1 MSKRI
6 LLGVIAADC
15 HISFQAEI
23 LRGIISQ
30 SFRSNCD
37 IAIFAPLHN
46 FSLTSLHKDTEKQI
60 FELLFSDRTDG
71 LIYDRNTIQNDD
83 MRAYIDEL
91 CRNSGKPVML
101 LDFSDHKNF
110 ETTSVDDCDAFE
122 TITDHLIEV
131 HGKRK
136 IYCLTGPK
144 KTYSA
149 EQRLSGYKRS
159 MKKHGITIGKEW
171 AIYGDFWHNAANEL
185 ARRIISGELERP
197 EAVVCGNDVSAI
209 ILCNALIEGGIRVP
223 EDIAV
228 TGYDASPE
236 AKQNSPSITSYSRPN
251 FQLGAE
257 AVRRLYR
264 IITGKICGKV
274 RNEYGGLSF
283 GQSCGCRRS
292 TDIRKK
298 ESRSDII
305 NNRYENYF
313 LYGDM
318 LFDITNT
325 GNIQDFADRL
335 DNYTYFLHK
344 MKKLRICL
352 TDSFI
357 RSTSSTSA
365 DNAAVNLG
373 FGVDSAMHVVL
384 AKSSIGREYGMDGS
398 FPASDV
404 LPDFTGD
411 KKYPSAYYIS
421 PLHYNDNFFG
431 YSALSF
437 GKEPMTFSPIYY
449 QWINYVNVALE
460 QMRIRA
466 ILNNTVLSAGKALMH
481 DDVTGMPNRNG
492 ICSIFREKLAQSPSR
507 SLTVECI
514 AAELHG
520 LKKAY
525 YQDGE
530 EKSNRITNSFAA
542 ILKKCAAPGEIV
554 GVWSPQMFCIISFGK
569 ERTEKVYE
577 DICSL
582 IRRSD
587 NEERRSLPADFS
599 IGTYTQTISSFDELS
614 GCVYQASI
622 NRVYTYT
629 TSDSNSNPQFD
640 KLCQL
645 RGKMRKHPEE
655 QWNISTIADSLYLSK
670 SYLQKIYKTYF
681 NKSIIEELIEFRLE
695 KAKELLTETNM
706 TITDISHECGYSSYN
721 YFVRQFR
728 HSEGVSPTEY
738 RNSKESEKNEG

>member
-15 HISFQAEI
+15 HVSFQSEI

-37 IAIFAPLHN
+37 TVILAPIHN
-46 FSLTSLHKDTEKQI
+46 FSLSSLHKDTEKQV
-60 FELLFSDRTDG
+60 FELIFSHSIDG

-101 LDFSDHKNF
+101 LDSNDHKNF

-136 IYCLTGPK
+136 VYCLTGTK

-149 EQRLSGYKRS
+149 EQRLSGYLRS
-159 MKKHGITIGKEW
+159 MKKHGIAVGKSWYE
-171 AIYGDFWHNAANEL
+171 YGDFWHDAAENM

-197 EAVVCGNDVSAI
+197 EAVVCGNDISAI
-209 ILCNALIEGGIRVP
+209 QLCNTLMEGGIRVP

-236 AKQNSPSITSYSRPN
+236 AKSNSPSITSYSRPN

-264 IITGKICGKV
+264 IITGKICSKV
-274 RNEYGGLSF
+274 RNEYGGICF
-283 GQSCGCRRS
+283 GESCGCGHSPDVRR
-292 TDIRKK
+292 K
-298 ESRSDII
+298 ESRRSAI

-318 LFDITNT
+318 LFDISNT
-325 GNIQDFADRL
+325 GNITDFADRL
-335 DNYTYFLHK
+335 DNYTFFLHK
-344 MKKLRICL
+344 MSKLRICL

-357 RSTSSTSA
+357 RSAASSA
-365 DNAAVNLG
+365 DSAADTLS
-373 FGVDSAMHVVL
+373 FSRDMPMRTVL
-384 AKSSIGREYGMDGS
+384 AKAAISREYGMDES
-398 FPASDV
+398 FSASDI
-404 LPDFTGD
+404 LPDLIRD
-411 KKYPSAYYIS
+411 KKYPSAYFIT

-437 GKEPMTFSPIYY
+437 GKEPITFSPIYY

-466 ILNNTVLSAGKALMH
+466 MLNNTVLSADMALMH
-481 DDVTGMPNRNG
+481 DEVTGLPNRNG
-492 ICSIFREKLAQSPSR
+492 ISNAFRERLLPYR

-530 EKSNRITNSFAA
+530 EKSNRIVADFAE
-542 ILKKCAAPGEIV
+542 ILKKCALPDEIL
-554 GVWSPQMFCIISFGK
+554 GIWSPQMFCIISFAPD
-569 ERTEKVYE
+569 RAEKLYNE
-577 DICSL
+577 ICSAV
-582 IRRSD
+582 RRSGAD
-587 NEERRSLPADFS
+587 NRLNLSADIS
-599 IGTYTQTISSFDELS
+599 IGSYTHTVSSYEELA

-622 NRVYTYT
+622 NRLYTYT
-629 TSDSNSNPQFD
+629 TSESPANPQFD

-645 RGKMRKHPEE
+645 RGRMRKNPEE
-655 QWNISTIADSLYLSK
+655 PWNIANIAESLYLSK
-670 SYLQKIYKTYF
+670 SYLQKIYKSYF

-695 KAKELLTETNM
+695 KAKELLTETDM
-706 TITDISHECGYSSYN
+706 TITDISRQCGYSSYN

-728 HSEGVSPTEY
+728 NTVGVSPTEY
-738 RNSKESEKNEG
+738 RRKKETEKYEG

>member
-1 MSKRI
+1 MNKRI
-6 LLGVIAADC
+6 LLGVITADC
-15 HISFQAEI
+15 HIGFQSEI

-37 IAIFAPLHN
+37 TVILAPIHN

-60 FELLFSDRTDG
+60 FELIFSHRADG
-71 LIYDRNTIQNDD
+71 LIYDRNSIQNDD

-91 CRNSGKPVML
+91 CLNSGKPIML
-101 LDFSDHKNF
+101 LDSNDHKNF

-122 TITDHLIEV
+122 TITDHLIEA

-144 KTYSA
+144 KTFSA
-149 EQRLSGYKRS
+149 EQRLSGYLRS
-159 MKKHGITIGKEW
+159 MKKHGITTGRDWYE
-171 AIYGDFWHNAANEL
+171 YGDFWHDAASDM

-197 EAVVCGNDVSAI
+197 EAVVCGNDISAI
-209 ILCNALIEGGIRVP
+209 WLCNTLMEGGIRVP

-228 TGYDASPE
+228 TGYDASAE

-264 IITGKICGKV
+264 IITGRICSKV
-274 RNEYGGLSF
+274 RNEYGGICF
-283 GQSCGCRRS
+283 GESCGCGHS
-292 TDIRKK
+292 TDIRQKK
-298 ESRSDII
+298 NRIDAI
-305 NNRYENYF
+305 NKRYENYF

-318 LFDITNT
+318 LFDISNT
-325 GNIQDFADRL
+325 GNIHDFADRL
-335 DNYTYFLHK
+335 DNYTYFIHK
-344 MKKLRICL
+344 LSKLRICL

-357 RSTSSTSA
+357 RSTASSA
-365 DNAAVNLG
+365 DSAADNLG
-373 FGVDSAMHVVL
+373 FSRDTPMRVVL
-384 AKSSIGREYGMDGS
+384 AKAAINREYGYDEVFS
-398 FPASDV
+398 ASDI
-404 LPDFTGD
+404 LPDLIGE

-437 GKEPMTFSPIYY
+437 GKSPITFSPIYY

-481 DDVTGMPNRNG
+481 DEVTGLPNRNG
-492 ICSIFREKLAQSPSR
+492 ISNTFRERLSQLHTSAV
-507 SLTVECI
+507 TIECI

-530 EKSNRITNSFAA
+530 EKSNRIISDFAE
-542 ILKKCAAPGEIV
+542 ILKKCTLPDEIT
-554 GVWSPQMFCIISFGK
+554 GAWSPHMFCIISFSSG
-569 ERTEKVYE
+569 RAEKLCK
-577 DICSL
+577 DIRSL
-582 IRRSD
+582 IRRSGQD
-587 NEERRSLPADFS
+587 SSPVMSAEFT
-599 IGTYTQTISSFDELS
+599 IGSYTQTVSSAEELA

-622 NRVYTYT
+622 NRIYTYT
-629 TSDSNSNPQFD
+629 TSESNPNPQFD

-645 RGKMRKHPEE
+645 RGRMRKNPERS
-655 QWNISTIADSLYLSK
+655 WNIAKIAESLYLSK
-670 SYLQKIYKTYF
+670 SYLQKIYKSYF
-681 NKSIIEELIEFRLE
+681 NKSIIEELIDFRLD
-695 KAKELLTETNM
+695 KAKELLTDTDM
-706 TITDISHECGYSSYN
+706 TITDISRLCGYSSYN

-728 HSEGVSPTEY
+728 HTEGVSPSEY
-738 RNSKESEKNEG
+738 RSKKEAEKDEG